1 MNAPRRAA
9 AALLVACLPLL
20 LPAPATAQE
29 PDRSEAASLAAIAAS
44 LKRIENLLRLGQS
57 SRLVELRLARLEVL
71 RQEMAPLESKLRSY
85 TEMDVWEAPEM
96 AMQQERLERMQEQM
110 EKARLEGREE
120 ELSGLEQNIREME
133 LQVEAYKK
141 RQRMKRE
148 QAELI
153 ENQLAGLRS
162 ERDAAVSEIDRWL
175 QRLEQDT
182 RREAKP

>member
-1 MNAPRRAA
+1 MYPSRRAV
-9 AALLVACLPLL
+9 AALLVACPPFLVS
-20 LPAPATAQE
+20 APATAQE
-29 PDRSEAASLAAIAAS
+29 PGRPEAASLAAIAAS
-44 LKRIENLLRLGQS
+44 LERIEHLLRLGQS

-96 AMQQERLERMQEQM
+96 AMQQERLERMREQI

-120 ELSGLEQNIREME
+120 EVAGLELNVREME

-148 QAELI
+148 QAELV

-162 ERDAAVSEIDRWL
+162 ERDAAVAEIDRWL